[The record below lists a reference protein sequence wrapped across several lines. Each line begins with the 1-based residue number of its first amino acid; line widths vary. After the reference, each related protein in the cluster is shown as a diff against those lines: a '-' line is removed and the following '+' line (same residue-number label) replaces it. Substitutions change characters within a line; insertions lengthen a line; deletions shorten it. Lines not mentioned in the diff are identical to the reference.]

1 MEVIIKGTAK
11 EIADLVRAIQDRQ
24 SGWLSNIQLDTSRIF
39 SELEPCRTPE
49 SQQQQLRP
57 KSE

>member
-11 EIADLVRAIQDRQ
+11 EIAGLVQAIQDRH
-24 SGWLSNIQLDTSRIF
+24 SDWLSNIQFDTSRIF
-39 SELEPCRTPE
+39 SELESCRTPE